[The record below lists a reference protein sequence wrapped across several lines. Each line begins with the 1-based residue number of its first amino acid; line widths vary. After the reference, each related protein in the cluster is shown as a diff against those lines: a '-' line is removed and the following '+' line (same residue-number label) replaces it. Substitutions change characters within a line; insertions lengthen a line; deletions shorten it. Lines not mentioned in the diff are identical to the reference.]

1 MNYGFVK
8 VAAAV
13 PPVKVAD
20 CQYNAEQIE
29 KMINEAD
36 EKGVQIIAFPELCIT
51 GYTCADLFAQQL
63 LLEKAE
69 MGLVQVMNNTRQ
81 LDIICIVGME

>member
-20 CQYNAEQIE
+20 CQYNTEQIE
-29 KMINEAD
+29 KMINEAE

-51 GYTCADLFAQQL
+51 GYTCADLFASNFCWKKQ
-63 LLEKAE
+63 KW
-69 MGLVQVMNNTRQ
+69 
-81 LDIICIVGME
+81 DWYK